1 MDRPLKLKNKS
12 SQIHEGSTYDPRTER
27 LTTVLNGA
35 TVAYHNVPQFSSKE
49 EEDRGPGSI
58 EGLENAESPGS
69 YFHRH
74 IRPHYQYS
82 RVR

>member
-1 MDRPLKLKNKS
+1 MDLPLKLKKKS

-49 EEDRGPGSI
+49 ESNGPGSI
-58 EGLENAESPGS
+58 DGLENAESPGL
-69 YFHRH
+69 YFHQH